1 MLARVGMP
9 QPIQLLRIAGI
20 MAVSLSALESIPGH
34 LGSGSGANVFSLAGN
49 LLQHRLPDN
58 VFAIL
63 ELLAYLMWGAAFW
76 RATRADEISSP
87 RRFSVILL
95 GVQTVIA
102 VLFSTELLYLGAAEV
117 AFLVPFRAGIVWILC
132 QSAAELISY
141 IGEPRIVG
149 AFQPSTVT
157 SLPPLA
163 QFTILALESLTYHFL
178 SYSLGLLGG
187 MESRQRRELMH
198 ANAELRAMQQIEA
211 DSARLAERLTIA
223 RELHDSMGHHLTGL
237 SVNLQLATR
246 VGPEK
251 ARQAIDEAYMLS
263 RLLLSDVRTVVTDLR
278 DLHAVRLA
286 EALRTLGANVQTPVI
301 HLDIDPAMED
311 GLPPLVS
318 HALFRCVQEI
328 VTNTIRHS
336 GARNLWIKLLS
347 VGRRYELHSRDDGH
361 GVAHLVWG
369 NGLTGMRERVEE
381 LGGSMTLTT
390 RAGAGFAVTV
400 ALPETE
406 VS

>member
-1 MLARVGMP
+1 
-9 QPIQLLRIAGI
+9 
-20 MAVSLSALESIPGH
+20 
-34 LGSGSGANVFSLAGN
+34 
-49 LLQHRLPDN
+49 
-58 VFAIL
+58 
-63 ELLAYLMWGAAFW
+63 
-76 RATRADEISSP
+76 
-87 RRFSVILL
+87 
-95 GVQTVIA
+95 
-102 VLFSTELLYLGAAEV
+102 
-117 AFLVPFRAGIVWILC
+117 
-132 QSAAELISY
+132 
-141 IGEPRIVG
+141 
-149 AFQPSTVT
+149 VT

-163 QFTILALESLTYHFL
+163 QFTFLALESLTYHFL

-286 EALRTLGANVQTPVI
+286 EALRTLGANVQTPMI

-328 VTNTIRHS
+328 ITNTIRHS

-381 LGGSMTLTT
+381 LDGSMTLTT